1 MRIQEIFRCTAA
13 NACEAA
19 ATTSPRDESWLGR
32 TSSRKVQTG
41 RSTSDRKVPFLASLP
56 LPVAEDLEARQEAQG
71 TIMSNAVGSAR
82 VIYIYTYITYITYT
96 GETGWEAAARIA
108 REKEEREGLIL
119 LVFQPPPQAFHACM
133 LAR

>member
-1 MRIQEIFRCTAA
+1 
-13 NACEAA
+13 
-19 ATTSPRDESWLGR
+19 
-32 TSSRKVQTG
+32 
-41 RSTSDRKVPFLASLP
+41 
-56 LPVAEDLEARQEAQG
+56 
-71 TIMSNAVGSAR
+71 MSNAVGSAR